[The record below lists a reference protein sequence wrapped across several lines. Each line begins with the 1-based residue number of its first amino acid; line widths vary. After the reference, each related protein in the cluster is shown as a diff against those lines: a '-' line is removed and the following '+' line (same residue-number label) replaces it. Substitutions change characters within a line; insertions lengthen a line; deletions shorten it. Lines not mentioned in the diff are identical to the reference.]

1 MIILTF
7 LLCGELS
14 ASMDAGRLPSPADA
28 AAIAQRDAL
37 QAGDN
42 ARYFRY
48 VWNPSRSAMDAA
60 VIDVAVNTAWS
71 QSRVLVRGYR
81 LSNRQVLRYDLR
93 QLAPFDLSRA
103 LTNWEKFAEDEPYF
117 LQNGFAVA
125 ANFAVIKSKN
135 AKIQSGTTI
144 ILRPKVGDK
153 FEVKGEIT
161 HSSKKWLEISV
172 QGKTGFI
179 LASSCSVKGANG
191 AVAARTFAPHV
202 ASSSNLIIATGS
214 QVPIVRGDYFVRK
227 SLSTLDG
234 GLYYQIRNIT
244 KSPDSKVSDLDHWLQ
259 SFAGVTEDD
268 VAKLR
273 SDQKVA
279 MFRSE
284 VTAKPRAVLLFTGAQ
299 GRASVNQG
307 LVAITQ
313 DMADGDVD
321 PKADPIAN
329 LLRHKFEGIEA
340 FAEMQNGMIAFA
352 LFTGDLNGDGKYDP
366 SKGEGKLVNSVPDN
380 IAKDHTVPAPHTA
393 RLQPAISCIRC
404 HSQKRGTQQPEGWLP
419 LKNDVTTLL
428 RSKLDVFGEK
438 SDGFPDF
445 KTLDRLAGLYAGDL
459 TKPLT
464 RARDD
469 LSEATLR
476 LTQIPATDG
485 KSTVSQVH
493 THLSSYYRKYW
504 FDTVK
509 PVDACVELGFE
520 VSEEN
525 AVKLLNALL
534 PPLPADEIGISPE
547 DSRLGALKAGIAI
560 NRLQWEQVY
569 ADAALRTANTII
581 EELRNER

>member
-135 AKIQSGTTI
+135 SKIQSGTTI

-445 KTLDRLAGLYAGDL
+445 KTLDRLA
-459 TKPLT
+459 
-464 RARDD
+464 
-469 LSEATLR
+469 
-476 LTQIPATDG
+476 
-485 KSTVSQVH
+485 
-493 THLSSYYRKYW
+493 
-504 FDTVK
+504 
-509 PVDACVELGFE
+509 
-520 VSEEN
+520 
-525 AVKLLNALL
+525 
-534 PPLPADEIGISPE
+534 
-547 DSRLGALKAGIAI
+547 
-560 NRLQWEQVY
+560 
-569 ADAALRTANTII
+569 
-581 EELRNER
+581 